1 MPPPKTNSAAD
12 IAANFA
18 SIGATSVAL
27 SLLVACSALD
37 NKAALTPPMGWL
49 SWQRYRCAIGCNN
62 ATSPDCFN
70 EQLIRDTA
78 DAMVALGYKD
88 AGYEVSPCS
97 AQIDTSL

>member
-1 MPPPKTNSAAD
+1 MWRRLAIAIACAAT
-12 IAANFA
+12 AAP
-18 SIGATSVAL
+18 VHAL
-27 SLLVACSALD
+27 L
-37 NKAALTPPMGWL
+37 NGAALTPPMGWL

-97 AQIDTSL
+97 AQIGTSLS